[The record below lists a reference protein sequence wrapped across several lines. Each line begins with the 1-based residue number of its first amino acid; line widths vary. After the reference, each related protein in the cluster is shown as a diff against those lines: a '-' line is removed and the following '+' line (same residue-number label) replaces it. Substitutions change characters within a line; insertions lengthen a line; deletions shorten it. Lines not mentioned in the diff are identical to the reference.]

1 MQTDYRY
8 PYNSTFK
15 DDWQLANAR
24 EPDEIDLA
32 PLGHARA
39 PYWWPFNYNTQESNS
54 LQAQQTL
61 DGAISPAAN
70 FILLK
75 LLATA
80 SQPKGFRT
88 QFRQLIN
95 SNGGGLNFS
104 RVGIEQS
111 NVAGLVG
118 TVGTPQAPFTLPIP
132 YATPNL
138 LSILNRTA
146 NKANTLDPG
155 TGVNDVQIC
164 MFGMREAPLLQE

>member
-8 PYNSTFK
+8 PYNSSYR
-15 DDWQLANAR
+15 DDWQLANLR
-24 EPDEIDLA
+24 EPEEIDVA
-32 PLGHARA
+32 PLGQNRA
-39 PYWWPFNYNTQESNS
+39 PYWWPFNYNTQDSNS

-61 DGAISPAAN
+61 DAAISPAGN
-70 FILLK
+70 FIILK
-75 LLATA
+75 ILATA

-88 QFRQLIN
+88 QFRQLVD

-111 NVAGLVG
+111 NMAGLVG
-118 TVGTPQAPFTLPIP
+118 DPVLPQAPFTLPIP

-146 NKANTLDPG
+146 NKANIAAL
-155 TGVNDVQIC
+155 VHWS
-164 MFGMREAPLLQE
+164 RE